1 MKKAKVSPETESTE
15 QAVVENPAEEK
26 TKAEKPKK
34 QVNKVGALL
43 KEMRLQKGLRLP
55 DIAKRLCIRRLY
67 LEAIEESDYKE
78 LPPFPYGVGFIRS
91 YADYLGLNSSNI
103 VELYKE
109 ETNTNPDKNIYV
121 LEPQSEATVPNR
133 KYLVISLL
141 ALILVYVLWY
151 FYNNQALQEATEPK
165 KVETQEV
172 IADSD
177 AALEA
182 MPIVVEDYTVAPEVP
197 EVEGEALL
205 TSTPEE
211 ETAEPEVKKEE
222 PPATEA
228 PASEVVNE
236 QVTITEASFVEPEKE
251 NANAPLAAEEPKK
264 DETVVIKIKEETWI
278 EVKNADT
285 LYISKVLH
293 EGDEYVVP
301 EGGKGMILSVGKVEG
316 ADVYINGKL
325 TKVAKPNKKTNIAL
339 DPFLAEAH

>member
-1 MKKAKVSPETESTE
+1 MKKAKVSPETTE
-15 QAVVENPAEEK
+15 QVVIENPTEEK
-26 TKAEKPKK
+26 IKAEKPQK

-43 KEMRLQKGLRLP
+43 KEMRLQKGLKLP
-55 DIAKRLCIRRLY
+55 EIAKRLCIRKFY

-78 LPPFPYGVGFIRS
+78 IPPFPYGVGFIRS

-151 FYNNQALQEATEPK
+151 FYNNQAMEE
-165 KVETQEV
+165 ETPAVSASEEV
-172 IADSD
+172 SD
-177 AALEA
+177 VMTSEA
-182 MPIVVEDYTVAPEVP
+182 MPIVVEDYTAAPEVP
-197 EVEGEALL
+197 EIENEALL
-205 TSTPEE
+205 VSAPEE

-222 PPATEA
+222 ESAPENPAPEI
-228 PASEVVNE
+228 VNN

-251 NANAPLAAEEPKK
+251 NAKAPVAAEEPKK

>member
-1 MKKAKVSPETESTE
+1 MKKAKVSPKTETIE
-15 QAVVENPAEEK
+15 QNIVENPAEEK
-26 TKAEKPKK
+26 IKADKPKK

-43 KEMRLQKGLRLP
+43 KEMRLQKGLKLP
-55 DIAKRLCIRRLY
+55 EIAKRLCIRKFY

-78 LPPFPYGVGFIRS
+78 IPPFPYGIGFIRS

-121 LEPQSEATVPNR
+121 LEPQNEATVPNR
-133 KYLVISLL
+133 KYLIVSLL

-151 FYNNQALQEATEPK
+151 FYNNQAMEEVPPAVAIAEEA
-165 KVETQEV
+165 
-172 IADSD
+172 SD
-177 AALEA
+177 VAPSEA

-197 EVEGEALL
+197 EAEGEALL

-222 PPATEA
+222 APATEA

>member
-15 QAVVENPAEEK
+15 QAAVENPAEEK
-26 TKAEKPKK
+26 TKAEKPQK

-151 FYNNQALQEATEPK
+151 FYNNQITEEETPVASTTESVQAT
-165 KVETQEV
+165 
-172 IADSD
+172 DD
-177 AALEA
+177 AAPSEA
-182 MPIVVEDYTVAPEVP
+182 MPLVVEDYTVAPEVP
-197 EVEGEALL
+197 EIENEAL
-205 TSTPEE
+205 SASSEE
-211 ETAEPEVKKEE
+211 ETAAEPEVKKEE
-222 PPATEA
+222 APAAEA
-228 PASEVVNE
+228 PAPEVVNN
-236 QVTITEASFVEPEKE
+236 QVTITEASFVEPETEK
-251 NANAPLAAEEPKK
+251 ANAMVAAEEPKK
-264 DETVVIKIKEETWI
+264 DETVVVKIKEDTWI

-325 TKVAKPNKKTNIAL
+325 TKVARPGKKTNIAL
-339 DPFLAEAH
+339 DPFLAEVH